1 MLEDLLVAFFHEIKR
16 CVISSRHYRAQL
28 ETELPNT
35 RICSC
40 YFHFCKSLCRRVSD
54 LGVSTPYGRN
64 RRLKKCIRKFIAL
77 AHLPVPL
84 VRQIF
89 GILSTARSTR
99 RLINRYP
106 ALFDFIRYLENN
118 YISGQYTIQRWN
130 VYDVDIDTRT
140 NNHVEGLYFLSRKIS
155 NWTQRA
161 PESLGAGVAQWVRS
175 LDLTAHISLLPIRRG
190 FAPSFVNYK
199 KGCTRLATASDKVYQ
214 LLAQGRWFSPDTP
227 ASSTT

>member
-1 MLEDLLVAFFHEIKR
+1 MCDFEQALQSAV
-16 CVISSRHYRAQL
+16 

-35 RICSC
+35 RICIC
-40 YFHFCKSLCRRVSD
+40 YFHFCKSLWRKVSD
-54 LGVSTPYGRN
+54 LGLSTPYGRN
-64 RRLKKCIRKFIAL
+64 SRLKKCIRKFMAL

-84 VRQIF
+84 VRQNF
-89 GILSTARSTR
+89 GLLSTASSTR
-99 RLINRYP
+99 RLMNRYP
-106 ALFDFIRYLENN
+106 ALFDFIRYLESN
-118 YISGQYTIQRWN
+118 YISGQYKVKRWN
-130 VYDVDIDTRT
+130 VYDRDIDTRT

-175 LDLTAHISLLPIRRG
+175 LDLVAHISLLSIRRG

-214 LLAQGRWFSPDTP
+214 LLAQVGGSLRVLRLPP
-227 ASSTT
+227 PLKLVAMI